1 MRVVM
6 DRGGIRRL
14 DADEAMGLRKPLRPI
29 TRAVARLSTLPA
41 LQARTRWTAPCAGA
55 AGA

>member
-41 LQARTRWTAPCAGA
+41 LQARTPWTAPCAGA
-55 AGA
+55 ADA